1 MKPIKEIEFYCKS
14 NTITKGGV
22 EVYEAFPVD
31 SERED
36 KSTPKSWATKT
47 FPYYSGGERKE
58 RKKPIPP
65 VVFKYDNKFD
75 DIRIVE
81 IDHRGNG
88 GRAYKVI
95 INAPDG
101 KKFYVDLREKTLLD
115 TMLHAGIRPEGYLNG
130 EFAFVRDKSQ
140 TNIVR
145 CDSKEYQ
152 EAIKLSEMK
161 NNQKPIP
168 TKSLNPMTLYQSGV
182 GDKEYVLYVG
192 ECYVPVIDEVI
203 GGDSEGYRGAIER
216 IRDVKATKAK
226 KSRIFVEI
234 PSLEN
239 DQGIKEI
246 KEKISEHGIKVTP
259 TTKVYREV
267 ITINDPQLYHDL
279 IQRAHDKKL
288 RDLEWRCSLYPHVY
302 SPWGYNNMTYHLD
315 KDDYKKVLT
324 PACFGLTKE
333 EALDNLEKYKN
344 YHIEKGKY
352 NNETN

>member
-14 NTITKGGV
+14 NAVTKGGV

-36 KSTPKSWATKT
+36 KSTPESWATKR
-47 FPYYSGGERKE
+47 FPYVNGERKE
-58 RKKPIPP
+58 PIPP
-65 VVFKYDNKFD
+65 VVFKYNNKFD
-75 DIRIVE
+75 NIRIVE

-101 KKFYVDLREKTLLD
+101 KKFFIDLREKALLD
-115 TMLHAGIRPEGYLNG
+115 TILHAGIRPEGYLNG

-140 TNIVR
+140 TNLVR

-152 EAIKLSEMK
+152 EAIEISRLKTT
-161 NNQKPIP
+161 QKAIP
-168 TKSLNPMTLYQSGV
+168 TKELKPMTLYQRGV

-192 ECYVPVIDEVI
+192 EGYVPVIDEVI
-203 GGDSEGYRGAIER
+203 GGDSEGYRGAVER

-226 KSRIFVEI
+226 KSRIFI
-234 PSLEN
+234 DIYSLEN
-239 DQGIKEI
+239 DQDIEEI
-246 KEKISEHGIKVTP
+246 KEEISDYDIKVTP

-267 ITINDPQLYHDL
+267 MTINDQQLYHDL
-279 IQRAHDKKL
+279 IKRARDKKM
-288 RDLEWRCSLYPHVY
+288 RDLEWKCSLYPHVY
-302 SPWGYNNMTYHLD
+302 SPWGYNKTMYHLD
-315 KDDYKKVLT
+315 KDDYKKTLT

-333 EALDNLEKYKN
+333 EALANLEKYKN